1 MTSFNSQILR
11 DEKRCVMQFETN
23 DVEKLKI
30 MEQVARCLVDGAST
44 MGEISDGY
52 HTFNELYD
60 HRAVLFAVI
69 CNEHPHIAW
78 KSKLHHTGDMFDG
91 MFIVGLNT
99 SHGQISYHYDLKLWD
114 LFVVP
119 ELERAPE
126 WDGHT
131 PADAVKR
138 LERVAEDVSRK
149 KDFLHFTPEDNIIP
163 DAITAQQALDILTD
177 FFLGEGYYIAISC
190 SPGQAN
196 AIITENIMMQF
207 ERKYKKFCKKRG
219 WRWGKK

>member
-11 DEKRCVMQFETN
+11 DEERCVMQFETN

-44 MGEISDGY
+44 IGEVSDGY

-69 CNEHPHIAW
+69 CNEHPHLAW

-138 LERVAEDVSRK
+138 LERVAEDASRK
-149 KDFLHFTPEDNIIP
+149 KDFLHFTPKNNIIP

-177 FFLGEGYYIAISC
+177 FFLGEDYYIAISC

>member
-11 DEKRCVMQFETN
+11 DEERCVMQFETN

-44 MGEISDGY
+44 IGEVSDGY
-52 HTFNELYD
+52 HTFNGLYD

-69 CNEHPHIAW
+69 CNEHPHLAW
-78 KSKLHHTGDMFDG
+78 KSKLHHTGDMFDD

-99 SHGQISYHYDLKLWD
+99 SHGQISYHYDMKLWN

-138 LERVAEDVSRK
+138 LERVAEDASRK

-177 FFLGEGYYIAISC
+177 FFLGEDYYIAISC

>member
-11 DEKRCVMQFETN
+11 DEDRCVMQFETS

-30 MEQVARCLVDGAST
+30 MEQVARCLVDGASA
-44 MGEISDGY
+44 MGEVSDGY
-52 HTFNELYD
+52 HTFNEIYD

-69 CNEHPHIAW
+69 CNEHPHLAW
-78 KSKLHHTGDMFDG
+78 KSKLHHTGDIFDG

-99 SHGQISYHYDLKLWD
+99 SHGQISYHYDMRLWN

-131 PADAVKR
+131 PADVVKR
-138 LERVAEDVSRK
+138 LERVAEDASCK
-149 KDFLHFTPEDNIIP
+149 KDFLHFTPEDNMIP
-163 DAITAQQALDILTD
+163 DAIAAQQALDILTD
-177 FFLGEGYYIAISC
+177 FFLGEDYYIAISC

-219 WRWGKK
+219 WRWKK

>member
-11 DEKRCVMQFETN
+11 DEERCVMQFETN
-23 DVEKLKI
+23 DIEKLKI

-44 MGEISDGY
+44 IGEVSDGY

-69 CNEHPHIAW
+69 CNEHPHLAW
-78 KSKLHHTGDMFDG
+78 KSKLHHTGDMFDD

-99 SHGQISYHYDLKLWD
+99 SHGQISYHYDMKLWD

-138 LERVAEDVSRK
+138 LERVAEDASRK

-177 FFLGEGYYIAISC
+177 FFLGEDYYIAISC

-219 WRWGKK
+219 WRWKK

>member
-11 DEKRCVMQFETN
+11 DENRCVMHFETN

-60 HRAVLFAVI
+60 HRAVLFAVV
-69 CNEHPHIAW
+69 CNEHPHRAW
-78 KSKLHHTGDMFDG
+78 KSKLHHTCDMFDG
-91 MFIVGLNT
+91 MFIVGMNT
-99 SHGQISYHYDLKLWD
+99 MYGQISYHYDLELWD
-114 LFVVP
+114 LFEVP

-138 LERVAEDVSRK
+138 LARLADTAAVKAR
-149 KDFLHFTPEDNIIP
+149 DFLRFSGKNIIP
-163 DAITAQQALDILTD
+163 DPITAERGLEVLKD
-177 FFLGEGYYIAISC
+177 FFLGEGYYITIPC

-207 ERKYKKFCKKRG
+207 ERKYKAFCKKRG
-219 WRWGKK
+219 WRWKK

>member
-11 DEKRCVMQFETN
+11 DEDRCVMHFETN

-69 CNEHPHIAW
+69 CNEHPHLAW

-91 MFIVGLNT
+91 MFIVGMNT
-99 SHGQISYHYDLKLWD
+99 TYGQISYHYDMRLWD

-119 ELERAPE
+119 ELEHAPE

-131 PADAVKR
+131 PADVVKR
-138 LERVAEDVSRK
+138 LERVAEDVARK
-149 KDFLHFTPEDNIIP
+149 QVKAQTDMTKQEALNVLIAVACCSSSELYCEECPKNKYTGDEISPSLSDEICTGWNDHEVAEAVKVLREVP
-163 DAITAQQALDILTD
+163 DA
-177 FFLGEGYYIAISC
+177 
-190 SPGQAN
+190 
-196 AIITENIMMQF
+196 
-207 ERKYKKFCKKRG
+207 
-219 WRWGKK
+219 

>member
-11 DEKRCVMQFETN
+11 DEDRCVMQFETS

-44 MGEISDGY
+44 IGEISDGY

-69 CNEHPHIAW
+69 CNEHPHLAW

-99 SHGQISYHYDLKLWD
+99 SHGQISYHYDMRLWD

-131 PADAVKR
+131 PADVVKR
-138 LERVAEDVSRK
+138 LERVAEDASRK
-149 KDFLHFTPEDNIIP
+149 KDFLHFTPEDNMIP
-163 DAITAQQALDILTD
+163 DVITAQQALDILTD

-219 WRWGKK
+219 WRWKK

>member
-11 DEKRCVMQFETN
+11 DEERCVMQFETN

-69 CNEHPHIAW
+69 CNEHPHLAW
-78 KSKLHHTGDMFDG
+78 KSKLHHTGDMFDD

-99 SHGQISYHYDLKLWD
+99 SHGQISYHYDMKMWD

-119 ELERAPE
+119 DLDRAPK

-138 LERVAEDVSRK
+138 LERVAEDASRK
-149 KDFLHFTPEDNIIP
+149 KDFLHFTPKDNIIP

-177 FFLGEGYYIAISC
+177 FFLGEDYYIAISC

-219 WRWGKK
+219 WRWKK